1 MHDVEIIERIAQILM
16 LRGAAPFPRVW
27 SGEPLQGKEIDN
39 RGVVWTTTTPV
50 CSDKERRKWREEAAK
65 FLVELRKAGLDVG
78 HRALTK
84 PADGAT

>member
-16 LRGAAPFPRVW
+16 LRDAAPFPRVW
-27 SGEPLQGKEIDN
+27 SGEPQQGKEVDN
-39 RGVVWTTTTPV
+39 RGVEWTTTTPV

-65 FLVELRKAGLDVG
+65 FLVQLRKARLDVG
-78 HRALTK
+78 RCAPAK